1 MILLQFLYRI
11 HINWWTAH
19 WQALERVISDY
30 VAVDQRRHMIRMI
43 VIPRTEL
50 NLFERMALLRLI
62 HCYTPVSVT
71 MFFFNLVDFRLDYV
85 NSNLFPEDVL
95 GFGNLRIGV
104 AVV

>member
-1 MILLQFLYRI
+1 
-11 HINWWTAH
+11 
-19 WQALERVISDY
+19 
-30 VAVDQRRHMIRMI
+30 
-43 VIPRTEL
+43 
-50 NLFERMALLRLI
+50 
-62 HCYTPVSVT
+62 